1 MRDVTVTN
9 ISHYRR
15 PYKVPY
21 KVIVQQISPSSLLQR
36 MVEVTAV
43 LSVPC
48 PEPQPAYASVIP
60 IDCFPA
66 RRIR

>member
-15 PYKVPY
+15 PYKV
-21 KVIVQQISPSSLLQR
+21 IVQQITPSSLLQR
-36 MVEVTAV
+36 MTESAAFFAPSSREPLAVSATVT
-43 LSVPC
+43 
-48 PEPQPAYASVIP
+48 P
-60 IDCFPA
+60 IDRFQS